1 MKGTLGMRHMNEG
14 FVVFVLAILIHMS
27 VMKIHLVYVQCGQRT
42 DRSSASVVS
51 LFEIGA
57 KRPQKKKKKNTSFSN
72 VTTNLTKIRKIYFT
86 RN

>member
-42 DRSSASVVS
+42 DRSSASIVS

-57 KRPQKKKKKNTSFSN
+57 KRPQKKKQKTSFRN

>member
-14 FVVFVLAILIHMS
+14 FVVFVLAILIHIS

-57 KRPQKKKKKNTSFSN
+57 KRPQKKKKTSFRN
-72 VTTNLTKIRKIYFT
+72 VTTNLTKIRKIYFI

>member
-42 DRSSASVVS
+42 DRSSASIVS

-57 KRPQKKKKKNTSFSN
+57 KRPQKKKKKKTSFRN

>member
-42 DRSSASVVS
+42 DRSSASIVS

-57 KRPQKKKKKNTSFSN
+57 KRPQKKKKKTSFRN

>member
-57 KRPQKKKKKNTSFSN
+57 KRPQKKKKKHLLET
-72 VTTNLTKIRKIYFT
+72 
-86 RN
+86 

>member
-14 FVVFVLAILIHMS
+14 FVVFVLAILIHTS

-42 DRSSASVVS
+42 DRSSASIVS

-57 KRPQKKKKKNTSFSN
+57 KRPQKKKKQTSFRN
-72 VTTNLTKIRKIYFT
+72 VTTNLTKIRKIYFP